1 MFNLKKWLCRRFKKG
16 DCRYYSVAA
25 SIPSYSMAQ
34 QDINKI
40 VGALYEHG
48 FKDVSVL
55 PYTLRETKYYQVIA
69 GRHLT
74 RKEAEETKAELI
86 ALGYRACVMGAPL
99 S

>member
-1 MFNLKKWLCRRFKKG
+1 MFKLKKWLERHFKKE

-34 QDINKI
+34 RDIDKI
-40 VGALYEHG
+40 VGSLYGHG
-48 FKDVSVL
+48 FKEVSVL
-55 PYTLRETKYYQVIA
+55 PYTLRDTNYYQVIA

-74 RKEAEETKAELI
+74 RKEAEETKAALI